1 MNQNIFVAL
10 DFDAL
15 DLALETT
22 KKIRDEIAGVKVG
35 TELYTI
41 CGNEGLK
48 KIKELGVDIFLDLKL
63 GPEIPNQVKK
73 TVTALETLKTIK
85 YLTIHTSGDYEMLNA
100 AKEAAGSIELLGV
113 TVLTSQSNLEN
124 LGIKNSIKD
133 QVKILVELANKSKL
147 AGVISSAQDL
157 SLVRSISKD
166 LKIFCPGIRGQNDK
180 MNDQKRVMSYADF
193 TKTADSKCFAVIGRP
208 IIEGDPV
215 QNIKKIIQSSY

>member
-1 MNQNIFVAL
+1 MNKNIFVAL
-10 DFDAL
+10 DFDNL

-73 TVTALETLKTIK
+73 TVSALETLKTIK
-85 YLTIHTSGDYEMLNA
+85 YLTIHTSGDHEMLNA

-113 TVLTSQSNLEN
+113 TVL
-124 LGIKNSIKD
+124 IIMFF
-133 QVKILVELANKSKL
+133 IY
-147 AGVISSAQDL
+147 
-157 SLVRSISKD
+157 
-166 LKIFCPGIRGQNDK
+166 RGQDYDGNAIGFSIHWWGILGLIGWVYNITAWTYFVFK
-180 MNDQKRVMSYADF
+180 KSIVALSIAFFISMILNFMEVVIMKCLMPPKKLLAQLSFWALPF
-193 TKTADSKCFAVIGRP
+193 LPLNQILKT
-208 IIEGDPV
+208 
-215 QNIKKIIQSSY
+215 

>member
-1 MNQNIFVAL
+1 MNKNIFVAL
-10 DFDAL
+10 DFDNL

-48 KIKELGVDIFLDLKL
+48 KLKELGVDIFLDLKL

-73 TVTALETLKTIK
+73 TVSALETLKTIK

-157 SLVRSISKD
+157 SLVRSISKN

-193 TKTADSKCFAVIGRP
+193 TKTADSKCYAVIGRP

-215 QNIKKIIQSSY
+215 LNIKKIIQSAY

>member
-1 MNQNIFVAL
+1 MNKNIFVAL
-10 DFDAL
+10 DFDNL

-48 KIKELGVDIFLDLKL
+48 KLKELGVDIFLDLKL

-73 TVTALETLKTIK
+73 TVSALETLKTIK

-113 TVLTSQSNLEN
+113 TVLTSQSNLQN
-124 LGIKNSIKD
+124 LGIKNSVKD

-157 SLVRSISKD
+157 SLVRSISKN

-193 TKTADSKCFAVIGRP
+193 TKAADSKCYAVIGRP

-215 QNIKKIIQSSY
+215 QNIKKIIQSAY